1 MTSSKSVTG
10 FIRSQP
16 RWRFI
21 AAAVVLVVAIFW
33 FSRGGKSAASLPTF
47 TARRGPLDV
56 TVMEGGSVKALESQE
71 VKCEV
76 RVGYQGTKI
85 LKIVPEGYF
94 VTDED
99 VRTNKVLCEL
109 DSSDL
114 QNRLVQQEIQYQT
127 ALASLA
133 DAEQNYQIQMGQND
147 SDVKAAQQTARFA
160 RMDFEKYLG
169 DNVADKITAQI
180 GLDKLFALVSSNNIA
195 ASAIAAVPDAGGLR
209 KADPDKAVAQP
220 LDEAAS
226 AKLVSALLPDT
237 NSATAAASPDP
248 ADDPEAI
255 SEAENG
261 KPMLEIPD
269 VVLDFSK
276 YANLDALGDGEAKQK
291 LRSLDDALETAQK
304 DRGQASTTLDGT
316 KRLYDKGFVAKTEI
330 TRDEI
335 SYDSAVLKV
344 KSSETDRALFL
355 SYEFPRTSEEDLSK
369 FAEAV
374 RLLDKANHAAISKLA
389 QARAKLNSA
398 RGQYQ
403 VQLRQKRDLEE
414 QLEKCVLVARKS
426 GLVVYGGDD
435 QNNYGNQ
442 DPIREG
448 ATVRER
454 QTIITIPDLRRMSVN
469 VKIHE
474 SYINKIKVGQ
484 KARITVDA
492 YPDKPLMGEVTVV
505 GVLPDSQNRWLNP
518 DLKVYLTTVTIEGT
532 NTWLKPGMSA
542 KVEIFVDHLDNVV
555 YVPVQSVEPA
565 NGRQYCFVTG
575 AFNKP
580 ERREV
585 QIGEFNDEFIEVK
598 NGLSEGDRVL
608 LNPPDIPDES
618 KPLESKPSETKP
630 PAPGST
636 PSSTVAAGPDKPV
649 KS

>member
-1 MTSSKSVTG
+1 MISSKKVTG
-10 FIRSQP
+10 FIRNQP

-21 AAAVVLVVAIFW
+21 AAAIVLVIAIVW
-33 FSRGGKSAASLPTF
+33 FSRGSKSAANLPTF

-56 TVMEGGSVKALESQE
+56 TVMEGGSLKALESQE

-85 LKIVPEGYF
+85 LRIVPEGYF

-114 QNRLVQQEIQYQT
+114 QNRLVQQEIQFQS

-133 DAEQNYQIQMGQND
+133 DAEQNYQIQLGQND

-180 GLDKLFALVSSNNIA
+180 GLDKLFALVCTNNIA
-195 ASAIAAVPDAGGLR
+195 ASAITAVPDVGGLR
-209 KADPDKAVAQP
+209 KAEPDKAVAQSP
-220 LDEAAS
+220 DGTAT
-226 AKLVSALLPDT
+226 AKLVSALLPET
-237 NSATAAASPDP
+237 NSTTAAASPDA
-248 ADDPEAI
+248 ADDPEAT

-269 VVLDFSK
+269 IVLDFSK
-276 YANLDALGDGEAKQK
+276 YAKLDSLGDGEAKQK
-291 LRSLDDALETAQK
+291 LRSLDDALQTAQK
-304 DRGQASTTLDGT
+304 DLGQASTTLDGT

-355 SYEFPRTSEEDLSK
+355 SYEFPRTAEEDLSK

-403 VQLRQKRDLEE
+403 VQWRQKKDLEE
-414 QLEKCVLVARKS
+414 QLSKCVLVAKKS

-442 DPIREG
+442 EPIREG

-492 YPDKPLMGEVTVV
+492 YADKPLMGEVTVV

-542 KVEIFVDHLDNVV
+542 KVEILVDHLDDVV

-565 NGRQYCFVTG
+565 NGKQYCFVSDG
-575 AFNKP
+575 FGKP
-580 ERREV
+580 DRREV
-585 QIGEFNDEFIEVK
+585 QTGEFNDDFIEVRK
-598 NGLSEGDRVL
+598 GLSEGERVL
-608 LNPPDIPDES
+608 LNPPDIPDETRPPVS
-618 KPLESKPSETKP
+618 KPSESKPSEP
-630 PAPGST
+630 QST
-636 PSSTVAAGPDKPV
+636 PSSTVAAAPGKPA

>member
-1 MTSSKSVTG
+1 MTSSKTVTG
-10 FIRSQP
+10 FIRRQP

-21 AAAVVLVVAIFW
+21 AVAIVIVAAILW
-33 FSRGGKSAASLPTF
+33 FSRGTKSAANLPTF

-56 TVMEGGSVKALESQE
+56 TVMEGGSLKALESQE

-114 QNRLVQQEIQYQT
+114 QNRLVQQEIQFQT
-127 ALASLA
+127 ALSSLA
-133 DAEQNYQIQMGQND
+133 DAEQGYQIQLGQND

-169 DNVADKITAQI
+169 DNVAEKIITQVR
-180 GLDKLFALVSSNNIA
+180 LDKLLDTITSNNIA
-195 ASAIAAVPDAGGLR
+195 ASAIAAVPDSDIAQKIGSGKAAPETITNAAG
-209 KADPDKAVAQP
+209 
-220 LDEAAS
+220 
-226 AKLVSALLPDT
+226 AKLANTTQTETNQSA
-237 NSATAAASPDP
+237 SS
-248 ADDPEAI
+248 ADDDPSA
-255 SEAENG
+255 SLTAENG

-269 VVLDFSK
+269 IILDFSK
-276 YANLDALGDGEAKQK
+276 YANLDSLGDGEAKQK
-291 LRSLDDALETAQK
+291 LRQLDDALQTAQK
-304 DRGQASTTLDGT
+304 DLGLASTTLDGT
-316 KRLYDKGFVAKTEI
+316 RRLYDKGFVAKTEI

-355 SYEFPRTSEEDLSK
+355 SYEFTRTAQEDLSK

-403 VQLRQKRDLEE
+403 VQWRQKKDLEE
-414 QLEKCVLVARKS
+414 QLDKCVLVAKKS

-442 DPIREG
+442 EPIREG

-492 YPDKPLMGEVTVV
+492 YADKPLTGEVTVV

-542 KVEIFVDHLDNVV
+542 KVEILVDHLNDAV
-555 YVPVQSVEPA
+555 YVPVQSVVAA
-565 NGRQYCFVTG
+565 NGKQYCFVNG
-575 AFNKP
+575 FGKP

-585 QIGEFNDEFIEVK
+585 QVVEFIDQFIAVQNCLIEC
-598 NGLSEGDRVL
+598 DRVL
-608 LNPPDIPDES
+608 FNPPDIPDES
-618 KPLESKPSETKP
+618 KPAESQPATPASKP
-630 PAPGST
+630 
-636 PSSTVAAGPDKPV
+636 STVAAGSDKPV
-649 KS
+649 

>member
-1 MTSSKSVTG
+1 MTSSNKVTG

-21 AAAVVLVVAIFW
+21 AVAIVLVAAIIW
-33 FSRGGKSAASLPTF
+33 FSRGSKTAVNLPTF

-56 TVMEGGSVKALESQE
+56 TVMEGGSLKALESQE

-114 QNRLVQQEIQYQT
+114 QNRLVQQEIQFQS
-127 ALASLA
+127 ALATLA
-133 DAEQNYQIQMGQND
+133 DAEQNYQIQLGQND
-147 SDVKAAQQTARFA
+147 SDVKTAQQTARFA

-169 DNVADKITAQI
+169 NNVADKITAQI
-180 GLDKLFALVSSNNIA
+180 GLDKLFAVVSTNNIA
-195 ASAIAAVPDAGGLR
+195 ASAIAAVPDTVGLK
-209 KADPDKAVAQP
+209 KAEPEKAVAQP
-220 LDEAAS
+220 LNGVAG
-226 AKLVSALLPDT
+226 AKLVNAVLPAT
-237 NSATAAASPDP
+237 NSGPATVSADP
-248 ADDPEAI
+248 ADDPEAT

-269 VVLDFSK
+269 IVLDFSK

-291 LRSLDDALETAQK
+291 LRSLDDTLQTAEK

-316 KRLYDKGFVAKTEI
+316 RRLYEKGFVAKTEI

-335 SYDSAVLKV
+335 SFDSAVLKV

-355 SYEFPRTSEEDLSK
+355 SYEFPRTAEEDLSK

-403 VQLRQKRDLEE
+403 VQWRQKKDLED
-414 QLEKCVLVARKS
+414 QLDKCVLVAQKS

-442 DPIREG
+442 EPIREG

-492 YPDKPLMGEVTVV
+492 YADKPLTGEVTVV

-542 KVEIFVDHLDNVV
+542 KVEIFVDHLDDVV

-565 NGRQYCFVTG
+565 NGKQYCFVAG
-575 AFNKP
+575 AFGKP

-585 QIGEFNDEFIEVK
+585 QVGEFNDEFIEVK
-598 NGLSEGDRVL
+598 KGLSENERVL
-608 LNPPDIPDES
+608 LNPPDIPDENQPS
-618 KPLESKPSETKP
+618 ESKPAEPEAKP
-630 PAPGST
+630 A
-636 PSSTVAAGPDKPV
+636 SSTVAAGAEKPA

>member
-1 MTSSKSVTG
+1 MTSSKTITG
-10 FIRSQP
+10 FIRRQP
-16 RWRFI
+16 VWRFI
-21 AAAVVLVVAIFW
+21 AAAIILAVAIFW
-33 FSRGGKSAASLPTF
+33 FSRGTKSAANLPTF
-47 TARRGPLDV
+47 SARRGPLEV
-56 TVMEGGSVKALESQE
+56 TVMEGGSLKALESQE

-85 LKIVPEGYF
+85 LRIVPEGYF

-99 VRTNKVLCEL
+99 VRTNRVLCEL

-114 QNRLVQQEIQYQT
+114 QNRLVQQEIQFQS
-127 ALASLA
+127 ALATLA
-133 DAEQNYQIQMGQND
+133 DAEQGYQIQLGQND

-169 DNVADKITAQI
+169 DNVADKITAQV
-180 GLDKLFALVSSNNIA
+180 GLDKLFATVSSNNIA
-195 ASAIAAVPDAGGLR
+195 AAAIAAVPETGGLR
-209 KADPDKAVAQP
+209 KVASDNATAQP
-220 LDEAAS
+220 SDGVAS
-226 AKLVSALLPDT
+226 AKLVNAVFIDT
-237 NSATAAASPDP
+237 NSAPTNALVDP
-248 ADDPEAI
+248 
-255 SEAENG
+255 SVSLEAENG

-269 VVLDFSK
+269 IILDFSK
-276 YANLDALGDGEAKQK
+276 YATLDALGDGQAKQK
-291 LRSLDDALETAQK
+291 LRQLDDALQTAQK
-304 DRGQASTTLDGT
+304 DLGQASTTLDGT
-316 KRLYDKGFVAKTEI
+316 RRLYDKGFVAKTEI

-355 SYEFPRTSEEDLSK
+355 GYEFPRTAEETLTK

-374 RLLDKANHAAISKLA
+374 RLLDKADHAAISKLA

-403 VQLRQKRDLEE
+403 VQWRQKQDLQE
-414 QLEKCVLVARKS
+414 QLDKCVLTAKKS

-442 DPIREG
+442 EPIREG

-454 QTIITIPDLRRMSVN
+454 QTIITIPELRRMSVN

-474 SYINKIKVGQ
+474 SYIKKIKVGQ

-492 YPDKPLMGEVTVV
+492 YPDQRLTGEVTVV

-542 KVEIFVDHLDNVV
+542 KVEILVDHLDDVV
-555 YVPVQSVEPA
+555 YVPVQSIVAA
-565 NGRQYCFVTG
+565 NGKQYCFVTG
-575 AFNKP
+575 NFNKP

-585 QIGEFNDEFIEVK
+585 QIGEFNDEFIEVSK
-598 NGLSEGDRVL
+598 GLKEGERVL
-608 LNPPDIPDES
+608 LNPPEIPDNES
-618 KPLESKPSETKP
+618 TPTDTKPSEPEAKP
-630 PAPGST
+630 PP
-636 PSSTVAAGPDKPV
+636 PSTVATAPMKPA

>member
-1 MTSSKSVTG
+1 MISSKTVTG

-21 AAAVVLVVAIFW
+21 VAAVVLVAAIFW
-33 FSRGGKSAASLPTF
+33 FSRGTKSIANLPTF
-47 TARRGPLDV
+47 SARRGPLDV
-56 TVMEGGSVKALESQE
+56 TVMEGGSLKALESQE

-94 VTDED
+94 VTDDD
-99 VRTNKVLCEL
+99 VATNKVLCEL

-114 QNRLVQQEIQYQT
+114 QNRLVQQEIQYQS

-133 DAEQNYQIQMGQND
+133 DAEQTYQIQLGQND

-169 DNVADKITAQI
+169 DNVAEKIIAQI
-180 GLDKLFALVSSNNIA
+180 GLDKLFATITSNNIA
-195 ASAIAAVPDAGGLR
+195 AAAIAAVPDTGGLR
-209 KADPDKAVAQP
+209 KADPDKASPQP
-220 LDEAAS
+220 LNGVAS
-226 AKLVSALLPDT
+226 AKLVNALMTDT
-237 NSATAAASPDP
+237 NPTPAAPIDDPAAS
-248 ADDPEAI
+248 

-269 VVLDFSK
+269 IILDFSK
-276 YANLDALGDGEAKQK
+276 YAKLDSLGDGEAKQK
-291 LRSLDDALETAQK
+291 LRQLDDALQTAQK
-304 DRGQASTTLDGT
+304 DLGQASTTLDGT
-316 KRLYDKGFVAKTEI
+316 RRLYGKGFVAKTEI

-355 SYEFPRTSEEDLSK
+355 SYEFPRTAEEDLSK

-389 QARAKLNSA
+389 QARARLNSA

-403 VQLRQKRDLEE
+403 VQLRQKKDLEE
-414 QLEKCVLVARKS
+414 QLDKCVLVAKKS
-426 GLVVYGGDD
+426 GLVVYGGDE
-435 QNNYGNQ
+435 NNYGNQ
-442 DPIREG
+442 EPIREG

-474 SYINKIKVGQ
+474 SYIKKIKVGQ
-484 KARITVDA
+484 KVRITVDA
-492 YPDKPLMGEVTVV
+492 YPDQRLMGEVTVV

-518 DLKVYLTTVTIEGT
+518 DLKVYLTTVTIAGT

-542 KVEIFVDHLDNVV
+542 KVEILVNHLDDVV
-555 YVPVQSVEPA
+555 YVPVQSIVAA
-565 NGRQYCFVTG
+565 NGNQYCFVTDG
-575 AFNKP
+575 FGKP
-580 ERREV
+580 ARREV
-585 QIGEFNDEFIEVK
+585 QIGEFNDEFIEVQK
-598 NGLSEGDRVL
+598 GLSQNDRVL
-608 LNPPDIPDES
+608 LNPPDIRD
-618 KPLESKPSETKP
+618 ESKPSESKP
-630 PAPGST
+630 AEPESK
-636 PSSTVAAGPDKPV
+636 PSSTVATAKN
-649 KS
+649 

>member
-1 MTSSKSVTG
+1 MISSKKVTG
-10 FIRSQP
+10 FIRNQP

-21 AAAVVLVVAIFW
+21 AAAIVLVIAIVW
-33 FSRGGKSAASLPTF
+33 FSRGSKSAANLPTF

-56 TVMEGGSVKALESQE
+56 TVMEGGSLKALESQE

-85 LKIVPEGYF
+85 LRIVPEGYF

-114 QNRLVQQEIQYQT
+114 QNRLVQQEIQFQS

-133 DAEQNYQIQMGQND
+133 DAEQNYQIQLGQND

-180 GLDKLFALVSSNNIA
+180 GLDKLFALVCTNNIA
-195 ASAIAAVPDAGGLR
+195 ASAITAVPDVGGLR
-209 KADPDKAVAQP
+209 KAEPDKAVAQSP
-220 LDEAAS
+220 DGTAT
-226 AKLVSALLPDT
+226 AKLVSALLPET
-237 NSATAAASPDP
+237 NSTTAAASPDA
-248 ADDPEAI
+248 ADDPEAT

-269 VVLDFSK
+269 IVLDFSK
-276 YANLDALGDGEAKQK
+276 YAKLDSLGDGEAKQK
-291 LRSLDDALETAQK
+291 LRSLDDALQTAQK
-304 DRGQASTTLDGT
+304 DLGQASTTLDGT

-355 SYEFPRTSEEDLSK
+355 SYEFPRTAEEDLSK

-403 VQLRQKRDLEE
+403 VQWRQKKDLEE
-414 QLEKCVLVARKS
+414 QLSKCVLVAKKS

-442 DPIREG
+442 EPIREG

-542 KVEIFVDHLDNVV
+542 KVEILVDHLDDVV

-565 NGRQYCFVTG
+565 NGKQYCFVSDG
-575 AFNKP
+575 FGKP
-580 ERREV
+580 DRREV
-585 QIGEFNDEFIEVK
+585 QTGEFNDDFIEVRK
-598 NGLSEGDRVL
+598 GLSEGERVL
-608 LNPPDIPDES
+608 LNPPDIPDETRPPVS
-618 KPLESKPSETKP
+618 KPSESKPSEP
-630 PAPGST
+630 QST
-636 PSSTVAAGPDKPV
+636 PSSTVAAAPGKPA

>member
-1 MTSSKSVTG
+1 MTSSKTVTG
-10 FIRSQP
+10 FIRNQP

-21 AAAVVLVVAIFW
+21 AAAIILVAAILW
-33 FSRGGKSAASLPTF
+33 LSRGAKSAANLPTF
-47 TARRGPLDV
+47 AARRGPLDV
-56 TVMEGGSVKALESQE
+56 TVMEGGSLKALESQE

-85 LKIVPEGYF
+85 LRIVPEGYF
-94 VTDED
+94 VTDDD

-114 QNRLVQQEIQYQT
+114 QNRLVQQEIQFQS

-133 DAEQNYQIQMGQND
+133 DAEQNYQIQLGQND

-169 DNVADKITAQI
+169 DNVADKIIAQV
-180 GLDKLFALVSSNNIA
+180 GLDKVFAMISSNNIA
-195 ASAIAAVPDAGGLR
+195 ASAMAAVPEISGLR
-209 KADPDKAVAQP
+209 KVDSDKVIAQSMTG
-220 LDEAAS
+220 AAS
-226 AKLVSALLPDT
+226 AKLVNALITET
-237 NSATAAASPDP
+237 NSSPMDP
-248 ADDPEAI
+248 LDDPGAS
-255 SEAENG
+255 SEVENG

-269 VVLDFSK
+269 IILDFSK
-276 YANLDALGDGEAKQK
+276 YATLDSLGDGEAKQK
-291 LRSLDDALETAQK
+291 LRQLDDALQTAQK
-304 DRGQASTTLDGT
+304 DLGQASTTLDGT
-316 KRLYDKGFVAKTEI
+316 RRLYDKGFVAKTEI

-374 RLLDKANHAAISKLA
+374 RLLDKADHAAISKLA

-403 VQLRQKRDLEE
+403 VQLRQKKDLEE
-414 QLEKCVLVARKS
+414 QLDKCVLTAKKS
-426 GLVVYGGDD
+426 GLVVYGGDE
-435 QNNYGNQ
+435 NNYSNQ

-474 SYINKIKVGQ
+474 SYIKKIKVGQ

-492 YPDKPLMGEVTVV
+492 YPDQPLMGEVTVV

-518 DLKVYLTTVTIEGT
+518 DLKVYLTTVTIQGT
-532 NTWLKPGMSA
+532 NIWLKPGMSA
-542 KVEIFVDHLDNVV
+542 KVEILVDHLNDVV
-555 YVPVQSVEPA
+555 YVPVQSIVAA
-565 NGRQYCFVTG
+565 NGKQYCFVSDSFG
-575 AFNKP
+575 KP
-580 ERREV
+580 DRREV

-598 NGLSEGDRVL
+598 KGLSEGDRVV
-608 LNPPDIPDES
+608 LNPPDIPDEGTPS
-618 KPLESKPSETKP
+618 ESKPS
-630 PAPGST
+630 APESK
-636 PSSTVAAGPDKPV
+636 PSSTVAAGEAQPV

>member
-1 MTSSKSVTG
+1 MLSRKTVTG

-16 RWRFI
+16 RWRLV
-21 AAAVVLVVAIFW
+21 AAAIVLVLAFLW
-33 FSRGGKSAASLPTF
+33 FSHGSKSAGNIPTF
-47 TARRGPLDV
+47 AARRGPMDV
-56 TVMEGGSVKALESQE
+56 TVLEGGSLKALESQE
-71 VKCEV
+71 IKCEV

-94 VTDED
+94 VTDDD

-114 QNRLVQQEIQYQT
+114 QDRLVQQEIQFQS
-127 ALASLA
+127 ALSTLA
-133 DAEQNYQIQMGQND
+133 DAEQNYQIQLGQNN

-169 DNVADKITAQI
+169 ENVGDKIIAQV
-180 GLDKLFALVSSNNIA
+180 GLDKLFARVSSNNIA
-195 ASAIAAVPDAGGLR
+195 AESLAAVPDSDNLSA
-209 KADPDKAVAQP
+209 ADPDPPAAQP
-220 LDEAAS
+220 TNGAAS
-226 AKLVSALLPDT
+226 AKLVSAVESDT
-237 NSATAAASPDP
+237 NSMSADP
-248 ADDPEAI
+248 ADDPTAVFEAAN
-255 SEAENG
+255 E

-276 YANLDALGDGEAKQK
+276 YARLDALGDGEAKQK
-291 LRSLDDALETAQK
+291 LRQLDDALQTAQK
-304 DRGQASTTLDGT
+304 DLGQASTTLDGT
-316 KRLYDKGFVAKTEI
+316 RRLYEKGFVAKTEI

-355 SYEFPRTSEEDLSK
+355 SYEFPRTAEETLTK

-374 RLLDKANHAAISKLA
+374 RLLDKADHEAISKLA
-389 QARAKLNSA
+389 QARARLNSA

-403 VQLRQKRDLEE
+403 VQWRQRKDLRE
-414 QLEKCVLVARKS
+414 QLDKCVLTAKKS
-426 GLVVYGGDD
+426 GLVVYGGND

-454 QTIITIPDLRRMSVN
+454 QTIITIPDLRRMSVD

-474 SYINKIKVGQ
+474 SYIKKIKVGQ

-492 YPDKPLMGEVTVV
+492 YPDQQLTGEVSVV

-518 DLKVYLTTVTIEGT
+518 DLKVYLTTVTIDGT

-542 KVEIFVDHLDNVV
+542 KVEILVDHLDNII
-555 YVPVQSVEPA
+555 YVPVQSIEAA
-565 NGRQYCFVTG
+565 NGRQYCFVAG
-575 AFNKP
+575 SFNKP
-580 ERREV
+580 EQREV
-585 QIGEFNDEFIEVK
+585 QTGEFNDEFIEVK
-598 NGLSEGDRVL
+598 NGLKEGERVL
-608 LNPPDIPDES
+608 LNPPDIPDNQEA
-618 KPLESKPSETKP
+618 PSDNKP
-630 PAPGST
+630 PQPGAQ
-636 PSSTVAAGPDKPV
+636 PSSTVTALPANPK

>member
-1 MTSSKSVTG
+1 MTNSKTVTG
-10 FIRSQP
+10 FIRRQP

-21 AAAVVLVVAIFW
+21 AAAIVLVLAILW
-33 FSRGGKSAASLPTF
+33 FSRGTKSAANLPTF

-56 TVMEGGSVKALESQE
+56 TVMEGGSLKALESQE

-114 QNRLVQQEIQYQT
+114 QNRLVQQEIQYQS

-180 GLDKLFALVSSNNIA
+180 GLDKTFAIVCSNNIA
-195 ASAIAAVPDAGGLR
+195 ALAIAAVPDSGGLK
-209 KADPDKAVAQP
+209 KAEPDNAVAQP
-220 LDEAAS
+220 LDGTAS
-226 AKLVSALLPDT
+226 AKLVSALLPAT
-237 NSATAAASPDP
+237 NSILAASPDP
-248 ADDPEAI
+248 ADDPEAT

-261 KPMLEIPD
+261 KPMLEIPNI
-269 VVLDFSK
+269 VLDFSK

-291 LRSLDDALETAQK
+291 LRSLDDALQTAQK

-355 SYEFPRTSEEDLSK
+355 SYEFPRTAEEDLSK

-389 QARAKLNSA
+389 QTRAKLNSA

-403 VQLRQKRDLEE
+403 VQLRQKRDLED
-414 QLEKCVLVARKS
+414 QIDKCVLVAKKS

-442 DPIREG
+442 EPIREG

-492 YPDKPLMGEVTVV
+492 YPDKPLDGEVTVV

-542 KVEIFVDHLDNVV
+542 KVEILVDHLDDVV

-565 NGRQYCFVTG
+565 NGKQYCFVAG
-575 AFNKP
+575 AFSKP

-598 NGLSEGDRVL
+598 NGVKEGERVL

-618 KPLESKPSETKP
+618 KPSDIKP
-630 PAPGST
+630 PEPEPKPA
-636 PSSTVAAGPDKPV
+636 SSTVASASAKPA
-649 KS
+649 KT

>member
-1 MTSSKSVTG
+1 MISSKTLTD

-16 RWRFI
+16 RWRFVAGAI
-21 AAAVVLVVAIFW
+21 VLVLAIFW
-33 FSRGGKSAASLPTF
+33 FSRGTKSAANLPTF
-47 TARRGPLDV
+47 TARRGPMDI
-56 TVMEGGSVKALESQE
+56 TVLEGGSLKALESQE

-85 LKIVPEGYF
+85 LRIVPEGYF
-94 VTDED
+94 VTDDD

-114 QNRLVQQEIQYQT
+114 QNRLVQQEIQFQS

-133 DAEQNYQIQMGQND
+133 DAEQNYQIQLGQNN

-169 DNVADKITAQI
+169 DTVADKVIAQV
-180 GLDKLFALVSSNNIA
+180 GLDKLFLTISSNNIA
-195 ASAIAAVPDAGGLR
+195 ASAVAAVPDSDSLMASTDKTIAPPVAEVAG
-209 KADPDKAVAQP
+209 
-220 LDEAAS
+220 
-226 AKLVSALLPDT
+226 AKLVNAVLNET
-237 NSATAAASPDP
+237 NSASGDPLDDPAASL
-248 ADDPEAI
+248 
-255 SEAENG
+255 EAENG
-261 KPMLEIPD
+261 KPLLEIPD
-269 VVLDFSK
+269 IILDFSK
-276 YANLDALGDGEAKQK
+276 YATLDALGDGEAKQK
-291 LRSLDDALETAQK
+291 LRQLDDALQTAQK
-304 DRGQASTTLDGT
+304 DLGQASTTLDGT
-316 KRLYDKGFVAKTEI
+316 RRLFDKGFVAKTEI

-355 SYEFPRTSEEDLSK
+355 SYEFPRTAEEDLTK

-374 RLLDKANHAAISKLA
+374 RLLDKADHEAISKLA

-403 VQLRQKRDLEE
+403 VQWRQQQDLQE
-414 QLEKCVLVARKS
+414 QLDKCVLVAKKS

-442 DPIREG
+442 EPIREG

-454 QTIITIPDLRRMSVN
+454 QTIITIPDLRRMAVN

-492 YPDKPLMGEVTVV
+492 YPDQLLTGEVTVV
-505 GVLPDSQNRWLNP
+505 GLLPDSQNRWLNP

-542 KVEIFVDHLDNVV
+542 KVEIFVDHLDDVV
-555 YVPVQSVEPA
+555 YVPVQSIVA
-565 NGRQYCFVTG
+565 GNGRQYCFVAG
-575 AFNKP
+575 SFNKP

-598 NGLSEGDRVL
+598 KGLKEGERVL
-608 LNPPDIPDES
+608 LNPPEIPDNENAPTDS
-618 KPLESKPSETKP
+618 KPAEPESKPSSTLASGSAKP
-630 PAPGST
+630 I
-636 PSSTVAAGPDKPV
+636 

>member
-1 MTSSKSVTG
+1 M
-10 FIRSQP
+10 
-16 RWRFI
+16 
-21 AAAVVLVVAIFW
+21 
-33 FSRGGKSAASLPTF
+33 
-47 TARRGPLDV
+47 
-56 TVMEGGSVKALESQE
+56 
-71 VKCEV
+71 
-76 RVGYQGTKI
+76 
-85 LKIVPEGYF
+85 
-94 VTDED
+94 
-99 VRTNKVLCEL
+99 
-109 DSSDL
+109 
-114 QNRLVQQEIQYQT
+114 
-127 ALASLA
+127 
-133 DAEQNYQIQMGQND
+133 
-147 SDVKAAQQTARFA
+147 
-160 RMDFEKYLG
+160 
-169 DNVADKITAQI
+169 
-180 GLDKLFALVSSNNIA
+180 
-195 ASAIAAVPDAGGLR
+195 
-209 KADPDKAVAQP
+209 
-220 LDEAAS
+220 
-226 AKLVSALLPDT
+226 
-237 NSATAAASPDP
+237 
-248 ADDPEAI
+248 DDPGAS

-269 VVLDFSK
+269 IILDFSK
-276 YANLDALGDGEAKQK
+276 YATLDSLGDGEAKQK
-291 LRSLDDALETAQK
+291 LRQLDDALQTAQK

-316 KRLYDKGFVAKTEI
+316 RRLYDKGFVAKTEI

-335 SYDSAVLKV
+335 SFDSAVLKV

-403 VQLRQKRDLEE
+403 VQLRQKKDLEE
-414 QLEKCVLVARKS
+414 QLDKCVLTAKKS
-426 GLVVYGGDD
+426 GLVVYGGDE
-435 QNNYGNQ
+435 NNYGNQ

-492 YPDKPLMGEVTVV
+492 YADKPLTGEVTVV

-542 KVEIFVDHLDNVV
+542 KVEIFVDHLDDVV

-565 NGRQYCFVTG
+565 NGKQYCFVAG
-575 AFNKP
+575 AFGKP

-585 QIGEFNDEFIEVK
+585 QVGEFNDEFIEVK
-598 NGLSEGDRVL
+598 KGLSENERVL
-608 LNPPDIPDES
+608 LNPPDIPDEN
-618 KPLESKPSETKP
+618 KPSESKPAEPEAKP
-630 PAPGST
+630 A
-636 PSSTVAAGPDKPV
+636 SSTVAAGAEKPA

>member
-1 MTSSKSVTG
+1 MTSNKSVTG

-16 RWRFI
+16 RWRFVVVAI
-21 AAAVVLVVAIFW
+21 VLVVALFW
-33 FSRGGKSAASLPTF
+33 FSRGSKSAANLPTF
-47 TARRGPLDV
+47 SARRGPLEV
-56 TVMEGGSVKALESQE
+56 TVLEGGSLKALESQE

-76 RVGYQGTKI
+76 RVGYQGAKI
-85 LKIVPEGYF
+85 LRIVPEGYF

-114 QNRLVQQEIQYQT
+114 QNRLVQQEIQFQS
-127 ALASLA
+127 ALATLA
-133 DAEQNYQIQMGQND
+133 DAEQNYQIQLGQND

-169 DNVADKITAQI
+169 DNVADKITAQV
-180 GLDKLFALVSSNNIA
+180 GLDKLFATVSSNNIA
-195 ASAIAAVPDAGGLR
+195 ASALAAVPELGGLR
-209 KADPDKAVAQP
+209 KASSDQVVAQP
-220 LDEAAS
+220 ISEAAS
-226 AKLVSALLPDT
+226 ARLVNAVIPGT
-237 NSATAAASPDP
+237 NSTDP
-248 ADDPEAI
+248 ADDPAAS
-255 SEAENG
+255 SELENG
-261 KPMLEIPD
+261 KPMLEIPNII
-269 VVLDFSK
+269 LDFSK
-276 YANLDALGDGEAKQK
+276 YATLDALGDGEAKQK
-291 LRSLDDALETAQK
+291 LRQLDDALQTAQK
-304 DRGQASTTLDGT
+304 DLGQASTTLDGT
-316 KRLYDKGFVAKTEI
+316 RRLYDKGFVAKTEI

-355 SYEFPRTSEEDLSK
+355 GYEFKRTAEEDLTK

-374 RLLDKANHAAISKLA
+374 RLLDKADHAAISKLA
-389 QARAKLNSA
+389 QARARLNSA

-403 VQLRQKRDLEE
+403 VQLRQKQDLQE
-414 QLEKCVLVARKS
+414 QLDKCVLVAKKS

-442 DPIREG
+442 EPIREG

-474 SYINKIKVGQ
+474 SYIKKIKVGQ
-484 KARITVDA
+484 RARITVDA
-492 YPDKPLMGEVTVV
+492 YPDQQLTGEVTVV

-518 DLKVYLTTVTIEGT
+518 DLKVYLTTVTINGT

-542 KVEIFVDHLDNVV
+542 KVEILVDHLEDVV
-555 YVPVQSVEPA
+555 YVPVQSIVAA
-565 NGRQYCFVTG
+565 NGKQYCFVTG
-575 AFNKP
+575 GLSKP
-580 ERREV
+580 DRREV

-598 NGLSEGDRVL
+598 KGIKEGDFVM
-608 LNPPDIPDES
+608 LNPPEIPDNES
-618 KPLESKPSETKP
+618 RPLDKPTPEPEAKP
-630 PAPGST
+630 A
-636 PSSTVAAGPDKPV
+636 STVATAPAKPE

>member
-1 MTSSKSVTG
+1 MTSSKTVTG
-10 FIRSQP
+10 FIRRQP

-21 AAAVVLVVAIFW
+21 AAAIIILAVVLW
-33 FSRGGKSAASLPTF
+33 FSRGTKSAADLPTF

-56 TVMEGGSVKALESQE
+56 TVMEGGSLKALESQE

-114 QNRLVQQEIQYQT
+114 QNRLVQQEIQFQT
-127 ALASLA
+127 ALSSLA
-133 DAEQNYQIQMGQND
+133 DAEQGYQIQLGQND

-169 DNVADKITAQI
+169 DNVAEKIITQVR
-180 GLDKLFALVSSNNIA
+180 LDKLLDTITSNNIA
-195 ASAIAAVPDAGGLR
+195 ASAIAAVSNSDIAQKIGSDKSAPETITNAAG
-209 KADPDKAVAQP
+209 
-220 LDEAAS
+220 
-226 AKLVSALLPDT
+226 AKLANTAQTETNQSPSA
-237 NSATAAASPDP
+237 
-248 ADDPEAI
+248 ADDDPSA
-255 SEAENG
+255 SLTAENG

-269 VVLDFSK
+269 IILDFSK
-276 YANLDALGDGEAKQK
+276 YANLDSLGDGEAKQK
-291 LRSLDDALETAQK
+291 LRQLDDALQTAQK
-304 DRGQASTTLDGT
+304 DLGQASTTLDGT
-316 KRLYDKGFVAKTEI
+316 RRLYDKGFVAKTEI

-355 SYEFPRTSEEDLSK
+355 SYEFTRTAQEDLSK

-389 QARAKLNSA
+389 QARARLNSA

-403 VQLRQKRDLEE
+403 VQWRQKKDLEE
-414 QLEKCVLVARKS
+414 QLDKCVLVAKKS

-442 DPIREG
+442 EPIREG

-492 YPDKPLMGEVTVV
+492 YADKPLMGEVTVV

-542 KVEIFVDHLDNVV
+542 KVEILVDHLDDVV

-565 NGRQYCFVTG
+565 NGKQYCFVSDG
-575 AFNKP
+575 FGKP
-580 ERREV
+580 DRREV
-585 QIGEFNDEFIEVK
+585 QTGEFNDDFIEVRK
-598 NGLSEGDRVL
+598 GLSEGERVL
-608 LNPPDIPDES
+608 LNPPDIPDETRPPVS
-618 KPLESKPSETKP
+618 KPSESKPSEP
-630 PAPGST
+630 QST
-636 PSSTVAAGPDKPV
+636 PSSTVAAAPGKPA

>member
-1 MTSSKSVTG
+1 MISSKTFTG
-10 FIRSQP
+10 FIRKQP
-16 RWRFI
+16 RWRFV
-21 AAAVVLVVAIFW
+21 AVAIVIVLAIVW
-33 FSRGGKSAASLPTF
+33 FSRGTKSAANLPTF
-47 TARRGPLDV
+47 AARRGPLDI
-56 TVMEGGSVKALESQE
+56 TVMEGGSLKALESQE

-85 LKIVPEGYF
+85 LRIVSEGYF

-114 QNRLVQQEIQYQT
+114 QNRLVQQEIQFQS
-127 ALASLA
+127 ALATLA
-133 DAEQNYQIQMGQND
+133 DAEQNYQIQLGQNN

-169 DNVADKITAQI
+169 DTVADKVIAQI
-180 GLDKLFALVSSNNIA
+180 GLDKLFLTISSNNIA
-195 ASAIAAVPDAGGLR
+195 ASALAAVPDSPGLR
-209 KADPDKAVAQP
+209 KVGSDRAIAQP
-220 LDEAAS
+220 MGDVAS
-226 AKLVSALLPDT
+226 AKLVSAVLGET
-237 NSATAAASPDP
+237 NSAPADPPDDPAAS
-248 ADDPEAI
+248 
-255 SEAENG
+255 SEVENG
-261 KPMLEIPD
+261 KPLLEIPD
-269 VVLDFSK
+269 IVLDFSK

-291 LRSLDDALETAQK
+291 LRTLDDTLQTAQK
-304 DRGQASTTLDGT
+304 DLGQASTTLDGT
-316 KRLYDKGFVAKTEI
+316 KRLFDKGFVAKTEI

-335 SYDSAVLKV
+335 SYSSAVLKV

-355 SYEFPRTSEEDLSK
+355 SYEFPRTAQEDLSK

-374 RLLDKANHAAISKLA
+374 RLLDKADHEAISKLA

-403 VQLRQKRDLEE
+403 VQWRQRKDLQE
-414 QLEKCVLVARKS
+414 QLDKCVLVAKKS

-442 DPIREG
+442 EPIREG

-492 YPDKPLMGEVTVV
+492 YPDQRLTGEVSVV

-518 DLKVYLTTVTIEGT
+518 DLKVYLTTVTIAGT

-542 KVEIFVDHLDNVV
+542 KVEILVDHLDDAV
-555 YVPVQSVEPA
+555 YVPVQSVVA
-565 NGRQYCFVTG
+565 GNGRQYCFVNG
-575 AFNKP
+575 SFNKP

-585 QIGEFNDEFIEVK
+585 QVGQFNDEFIEVQK
-598 NGLSEGDRVL
+598 GLKEGERVL
-608 LNPPDIPDES
+608 LNPPEIPDSESAPPDS
-618 KPLESKPSETKP
+618 KPAAPESKPST
-630 PAPGST
+630 
-636 PSSTVAAGPDKPV
+636 TVAGAAKPA

>member
-1 MTSSKSVTG
+1 MTSSNKVTG

-21 AAAVVLVVAIFW
+21 AVAIVLVAAIIW
-33 FSRGGKSAASLPTF
+33 FSRGSKTAVNLPTF

-56 TVMEGGSVKALESQE
+56 TVMEGGSLKALESQE

-114 QNRLVQQEIQYQT
+114 QNRLVQQEIQFQS
-127 ALASLA
+127 ALATLA
-133 DAEQNYQIQMGQND
+133 DAEQNYQIQLGQND
-147 SDVKAAQQTARFA
+147 SDVKTAQQTARFA

-169 DNVADKITAQI
+169 NNVADKITAQI
-180 GLDKLFALVSSNNIA
+180 GLDKLFAVVSTNNIA
-195 ASAIAAVPDAGGLR
+195 ASAIAAVPDTVGLK
-209 KADPDKAVAQP
+209 KAEPEKAVAQP
-220 LDEAAS
+220 LNGVAG
-226 AKLVSALLPDT
+226 AKLVNAVLPAT
-237 NSATAAASPDP
+237 NSGPATVSADP
-248 ADDPEAI
+248 ADDPEAT

-269 VVLDFSK
+269 IVLDFSK

-291 LRSLDDALETAQK
+291 LRSLDDTLQTAEK

-316 KRLYDKGFVAKTEI
+316 RRLYEKGFVAKTEI

-335 SYDSAVLKV
+335 SFDSAVLKV

-355 SYEFPRTSEEDLSK
+355 SYEFPRTAEEDLSK

-403 VQLRQKRDLEE
+403 VQWRQKKDLED
-414 QLEKCVLVARKS
+414 QLDKCVLVAKKS

-442 DPIREG
+442 EPIREG

-492 YPDKPLMGEVTVV
+492 YADKPLTGEVTVV

-542 KVEIFVDHLDNVV
+542 KVEIFVDHLDDVV

-565 NGRQYCFVTG
+565 NGKQYCFVAG
-575 AFNKP
+575 AFGKP

-585 QIGEFNDEFIEVK
+585 KVGEFNDEFIEVK
-598 NGLSEGDRVL
+598 KGLSENERVL
-608 LNPPDIPDES
+608 LNPPDIPDEN
-618 KPLESKPSETKP
+618 KPSESKPAEPEAKP
-630 PAPGST
+630 A
-636 PSSTVAAGPDKPV
+636 SSTVAAGAEKPA

>member
-1 MTSSKSVTG
+1 MTSSKTVTG
-10 FIRSQP
+10 FIRRQP

-21 AAAVVLVVAIFW
+21 AAAIVLVVVIFW
-33 FSRGGKSAASLPTF
+33 LSRGTKTAANIPTF

-56 TVMEGGSVKALESQE
+56 TVMEGGSLKALESQE

-85 LKIVPEGYF
+85 LRIVPEGYF
-94 VTDED
+94 VTDDD

-114 QNRLVQQEIQYQT
+114 QNRLVQQEIQYQS
-127 ALASLA
+127 ALATLA
-133 DAEQNYQIQMGQND
+133 DAEQGYQIQLGQND

-169 DNVADKITAQI
+169 DNVADKITAQV
-180 GLDKLFALVSSNNIA
+180 GLDKLFATVSSNNIA
-195 ASAIAAVPDAGGLR
+195 AAALAAVPDTGGLR
-209 KADPDKAVAQP
+209 KASSDQVMAQP
-220 LDEAAS
+220 VTGGAS
-226 AKLVSALLPDT
+226 AKLVNVLIPAT
-237 NSATAAASPDP
+237 NSAAASPIDEVG
-248 ADDPEAI
+248 AT

-269 VVLDFSK
+269 VILDFSK
-276 YANLDALGDGEAKQK
+276 YATLDALGDGEAKQK
-291 LRSLDDALETAQK
+291 LRQLDDALQTAQK
-304 DRGQASTTLDGT
+304 DLGQASTTLDGT
-316 KRLYDKGFVAKTEI
+316 RRLYDKGFVAKTEI

-355 SYEFPRTSEEDLSK
+355 SYEFPRKAEENLTK
-369 FAEAV
+369 FAEGV
-374 RLLDKANHAAISKLA
+374 RLLDKADHAAISKLA

-403 VQLRQKRDLEE
+403 VQLRQKQDLQE
-414 QLEKCVLVARKS
+414 QLEKCVLVAKKS
-426 GLVVYGGDD
+426 GLAVYGGDD

-442 DPIREG
+442 EPIREG

-474 SYINKIKVGQ
+474 SYIKKIKVGQ
-484 KARITVDA
+484 KARVTVDA
-492 YPDKPLMGEVTVV
+492 YPDQRLTGEVTVV
-505 GVLPDSQNRWLNP
+505 GLLPDSQNRWLNP

-542 KVEIFVDHLDNVV
+542 KVEILVDHLDDVT
-555 YVPVQSVEPA
+555 YVPVQSVAPA
-565 NGRQYCFVTG
+565 NGKQYCFVAG
-575 AFNKP
+575 SFNKP
-580 ERREV
+580 EQREV
-585 QIGEFNDEFIEVK
+585 EVGQFNDDFIEVK
-598 NGLSEGDRVL
+598 KGLKAGERVL
-608 LNPPDIPDES
+608 LNPPDIPDNDRAPVND
-618 KPLESKPSETKP
+618 KPAEPQP
-630 PAPGST
+630 QPAP
-636 PSSTVAAGPDKPV
+636 PSTVATAAAKPA